1 LSLSLFCIAAANAHK
16 WSHFNSSPSYF
27 PCLQELLKDMSDA
40 PALEFGLFA
49 TTLQPL
55 DKASM
60 RAENEAVLKVH
71 FAAAF

>member
-1 LSLSLFCIAAANAHK
+1 
-16 WSHFNSSPSYF
+16 
-27 PCLQELLKDMSDA
+27 LQELLKDISDA

-60 RAENEAVLKVH
+60 RAESEAVLKVH
-71 FAAAF
+71 FAASF